1 MPAIASL
8 LSQPQ
13 NLPHIPEIV
22 RELIQSFN
30 QKDPDLLRIADQIT
44 KDPVL
49 SAKLLRLANSA
60 RYGCSRQIASVR
72 DATVRLG
79 TDTVRNLVL
88 ASALIESVDSV
99 PGIDLKHYWS
109 HVFEVAELTK
119 LLDKHQ
125 GGRGENAFTCGLMH
139 NIGRLILHKGL
150 PANLVARITD
160 LEPLK
165 GRANA
170 EHAVVGFNYAE
181 LGAEL
186 AKQWSFP
193 TFISDAILWH
203 YHPLK
208 AEPFSRE
215 AGLIHLA
222 IELSTLTEL
231 NPDQPAPE
239 TWPDKV
245 ADKLGITWGECLNLL
260 IAYHEI
266 GNGFDA
272 LVAA

>member
-1 MPAIASL
+1 MPAIATL

-30 QKDPDLLRIADQIT
+30 QKDPDLLRIADKIA

-60 RYGCSRQIASVR
+60 RYGCSRQIATVR
-72 DATVRLG
+72 DAAVRLG

-88 ASALIESVDSV
+88 ASALVESVDAV

-119 LLDKHQ
+119 LLDKHL

-139 NIGRLILHKGL
+139 NLGRLVMHKGL
-150 PANLVARITD
+150 PENLVSRITD

-170 EHAVVGFNYAE
+170 EQAVVGFDYAE

-186 AKQWSFP
+186 AKHWSFP
-193 TFISDAILWH
+193 DFMCDAIRWH
-203 YHPLK
+203 YNPTK
-208 AEPFSRE
+208 ADVFSKE
-215 AGLIHLA
+215 AGLIYLA
-222 IELSTLTEL
+222 IELLTFTDLQPE
-231 NPDQPAPE
+231 QPAPSIWPQKIADQVGL
-239 TWPDKV
+239 TWPD
-245 ADKLGITWGECLNLL
+245 CLNLL
-260 IAYHEI
+260 IEYHEL
-266 GNGFDA
+266 GNGYDA
-272 LVAA
+272 IIAA

>member
-1 MPAIASL
+1 MPAIATL

-30 QKDPDLLRIADQIT
+30 QKDPDLLRIADKIA

-60 RYGCSRQIASVR
+60 RYGCSRQIATVR
-72 DATVRLG
+72 DAAVRLG

-88 ASALIESVDSV
+88 ASALVESVDAV

-119 LLDKHQ
+119 LLDKHL

-139 NIGRLILHKGL
+139 NLGRLVMHKGL
-150 PANLVARITD
+150 PENLVSRITD

-170 EHAVVGFNYAE
+170 EQAVVGFDYAE
-181 LGAEL
+181 LGSEL

-193 TFISDAILWH
+193 DFMCDAIRWH
-203 YHPLK
+203 YNPTK
-208 AEPFSRE
+208 ADVFSKE
-215 AGLIHLA
+215 AGLIYLA
-222 IELSTLTEL
+222 IELLTFTDLQPE
-231 NPDQPAPE
+231 QPAPSIWPQKIADQVGL
-239 TWPDKV
+239 TWPD
-245 ADKLGITWGECLNLL
+245 CLNLL
-260 IAYHEI
+260 IEYHEL
-266 GNGFDA
+266 GNGYDA
-272 LVAA
+272 IIAA